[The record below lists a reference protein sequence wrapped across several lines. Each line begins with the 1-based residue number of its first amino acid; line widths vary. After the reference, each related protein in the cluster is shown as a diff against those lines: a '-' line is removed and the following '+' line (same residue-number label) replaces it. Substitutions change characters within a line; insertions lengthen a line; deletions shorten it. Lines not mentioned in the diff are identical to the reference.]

1 MNRKLSWKTKKY
13 RAKLV
18 ALSPIHIGTGEPV
31 PACRYVVPS
40 GNGDMGYCLKES
52 FVAKLLVEGK
62 ISTKQYMEN
71 PFRKDDP
78 VFGKDFDPKN
88 RFYELDFT
96 KAARDLNKEAQP
108 FIRDAFGR
116 AYLPG
121 SSIKGMLRTSLAFS
135 FLLNE
140 PEQRKS
146 LIKDL
151 EKFRPPEL
159 LEKMRNVNKSN
170 IREIRKRNDNRAA
183 RIESFF
189 RASSGSKERPNPQ
202 NDILKALKVSDSAP
216 ADRPLVMAAT
226 NIFTSR
232 NGALEPLSRKTPPAF
247 CEVAEPG
254 TVFSFDITI
263 DEALLETMQ
272 QAFNPA
278 VRIRNHIDLLSAMQD
293 HAAVINRFEKA
304 FLEENDAEV
313 LWDEK
318 YEKESDGAVVRIG
331 WGSGWIGASLFP
343 VLAYDPEK
351 ETASRPLSRKT
362 VVSSKGDPKMLLG
375 WGRLFIDEAP
385 EK

>member
-1 MNRKLSWKTKKY
+1 MNRKLPWKMKKY
-13 RAKLV
+13 KAKLT

-31 PACRYVVPS
+31 PACRYVVP
-40 GNGDMGYCLKES
+40 GENKGLGYCLKES

-62 ISTKQYMEN
+62 ISPKQYMEN
-71 PFRKDDP
+71 PFRKDAP

-121 SSIKGMLRTSLAFS
+121 SSIKGMLRTGLAFS
-135 FLLNE
+135 LLLVD
-140 PEQRKS
+140 PDQKKA
-146 LIKDL
+146 LIKHL
-151 EKFRPPEL
+151 EKLEPSEL
-159 LEKMRNVNKSN
+159 LEKMRRVNKSN
-170 IREIRKRNDNRAA
+170 ISEIRKKNYKRTD
-183 RIESFF
+183 IVESLF
-189 RASSGSKERPNPQ
+189 RASSGSRERPNPQ
-202 NDILKALKVSDSAP
+202 NDILKALKVSDSVP

-232 NGALEPLSRKTPPAF
+232 DGLLEPLSRNTPPAF

-272 QAFNPA
+272 QTFKPA
-278 VRIRNHIDLLSAMQD
+278 VRIRNHIDLISAMQD
-293 HAAVINRFEKA
+293 HAAVMNRFEKA
-304 FLEENDAEV
+304 FLEANDAKD
-313 LWDEK
+313 LWDEV
-318 YEKESDGAVVRIG
+318 YEKENDGAVVRIG

-351 ETASRPLSRKT
+351 ETAGRPLSRKA
-362 VVSSKGDPKMLLG
+362 VVSSAGDPQMLLG
-375 WGRLFIDEAP
+375 WGRLVIEEAP
-385 EK
+385 EI

>member
-1 MNRKLSWKTKKY
+1 MNRKLSWKTKRY

-31 PACRYVVPS
+31 PACRYVVPD
-40 GNGDMGYCLKES
+40 GNVGLGYCLKES

-71 PFRKDDP
+71 PFRQDDP

-88 RFYELDFT
+88 RFYDLDFT

-116 AYLPG
+116 AYIPG
-121 SSIKGMLRTSLAFS
+121 SSLKGMLRTSLAFS
-135 FLLNE
+135 LLLEDPN
-140 PEQRKS
+140 QKKNLIKS
-146 LIKDL
+146 L
-151 EKFRPPEL
+151 EEFPPSGL
-159 LEKMRNVNKSN
+159 LEKMRRVNKSN
-170 IREIRKRNDNRAA
+170 IRDIRRKNHKRADI
-183 RIESFF
+183 IESLF
-189 RASSGSKERPNPQ
+189 RASSCSRERPNPQ
-202 NDILKALKVSDSAP
+202 NDILRALKVSDSEP

-232 NGALEPLSRKTPPAF
+232 DGALEPLSRKTPTSF

-263 DEALLETMQ
+263 DEALLETLQ
-272 QAFNPA
+272 QSFKPA
-278 VRIRNHIDLLSAMQD
+278 IRIRNHIDLMLAMQD
-293 HAAVINRFEKA
+293 HAAVMNCFEKA
-304 FLEENDAEV
+304 FLEENDAEA
-313 LWDEK
+313 LWDEE

-351 ETASRPLSRKT
+351 ETAGRPLSRKT
-362 VVSSKGDPKMLLG
+362 VVSSEGKPQMLLG
-375 WGRLFIDEAP
+375 WGRLVIEEAP